1 MRQKKTKEPLYR
13 VENKNNGNVSYMS
26 IKGIDALTKS
36 IHEAAKYHIDL
47 ETQYTFINNEY
58 ISFSELDA
66 IAKTKSNAKSNKIED
81 NKENLK
87 AFGKAKVDS
96 LNNE

>member
-1 MRQKKTKEPLYR
+1 MRQKKNKEPLYR
-13 VENKNNGNVSYMS
+13 VENKNSGNVSYLS

-47 ETQYTFINNEY
+47 ETQYAFINNEY
-58 ISFSELDA
+58 ISFSELDS
-66 IAKTKSNAKSNKIED
+66 IAKAKNSAKSAKIED

-87 AFGKAKVDS
+87 AFGKAKADS

>member
-13 VENKNNGNVSYMS
+13 IESKNNGNVSYLS

-36 IHEAAKYHIDL
+36 VHEAAKYNIDL

-58 ISFSELDA
+58 ISFSQLDE
-66 IAKTKSNAKSNKIED
+66 IAKTKSNAKSKKIED
-81 NKENLK
+81 NKENFK
-87 AFGKAKVDS
+87 AFGKEKLDS